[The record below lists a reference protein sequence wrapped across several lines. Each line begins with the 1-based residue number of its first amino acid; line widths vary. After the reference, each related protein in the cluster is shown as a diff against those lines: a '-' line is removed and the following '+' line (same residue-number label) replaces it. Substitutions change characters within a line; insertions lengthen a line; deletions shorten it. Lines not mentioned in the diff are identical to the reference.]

1 MGSWIYIIV
10 VVVFA
15 VISRLNKAGKSKSKG
30 PSGGGM
36 PTFGGGSDNPLRGAK
51 RPGDTQDRERQA
63 QKGSGFPVPG
73 NDLPQRNWQTML
85 SEERQ
90 YDASPAFPESA
101 QIPTPDY
108 VTGEGM
114 SLEQPEVRDG
124 VKERTER
131 MQRELE
137 RIQASFD
144 GMAGA
149 GSGSSS
155 DNNAYEPQDYHAG
168 STDQPYFKGNREELR
183 RGLIWA
189 EVLGAPRSKQP
200 HSVRR

>member
-1 MGSWIYIIV
+1 MSSWIYIIAV
-10 VVVFA
+10 VLFA
-15 VISRLNKAGKSKSKG
+15 VISRLNKAGKNKSKG
-30 PSGGGM
+30 PSRGGM
-36 PTFGGGSDNPLRGAK
+36 PTFGGANDNPLRGAK
-51 RPGDTQDRERQA
+51 RPSDTLDRERQA
-63 QKGSGFPVPG
+63 TKGSGFPVPG
-73 NDLPQRNWQTML
+73 NDFPQRNRQTMP

-101 QIPTPDY
+101 QNPTPDY

-137 RIQASFD
+137 RIQATFD

-149 GSGSSS
+149 GSEKG
-155 DNNAYEPQDYHAG
+155 AYEPKDYAVG
-168 STDQPYFKGNREELR
+168 SIDQPYFKGNREELR
-183 RGLIWA
+183 QGLIWA